1 MPCSSD
7 ISRTAF
13 FDGVPSSES
22 FLTAGGSSVP
32 GIKTGYE
39 QLCEFSLTS
48 LKALI
53 RAEEKGP
60 CGSSSL
66 SKICL
71 MDIGVM
77 SYSGR
82 SYYFVSEIERTIGL
96 GIFGQTYIQDIASR
110 LSKLCVELI
119 Q

>member
-1 MPCSSD
+1 
-7 ISRTAF
+7 
-13 FDGVPSSES
+13 
-22 FLTAGGSSVP
+22 
-32 GIKTGYE
+32 
-39 QLCEFSLTS
+39 
-48 LKALI
+48 
-53 RAEEKGP
+53 
-60 CGSSSL
+60 
-66 SKICL
+66 